1 MKKNKIRRCIT
12 IDSDLSEKAEAS
24 RGYISWS
31 AYVSM
36 AIAEKIE
43 RDSA

>member
-1 MKKNKIRRCIT
+1 MLNPKIRRCIT
-12 IDSDLSEKAEAS
+12 IDNELSEKAEKS

-31 AYVSM
+31 AYVST

-43 RDSA
+43 RDSI